1 MSRIP
6 GRNSNDM
13 TIKHHKRCSKRRHR
27 IENMSAHLNDWRS
40 VAIRHDRFTKVFL
53 SALAPAA
60 SVIT

>member
-1 MSRIP
+1 
-6 GRNSNDM
+6 M

-27 IENMSAHLNDWRS
+27 IENMSGQLDDSRS